1 MPPDEDRFLP
11 LLRAR
16 HPAISILTPEEE
28 DALDVVLRAAV
39 ELGLDV
45 LLWSNSRGVRDG
57 LLEGGP
63 GIPDT
68 EHPAAAL
75 YHLSLLPPKPR
86 VLVMLDLAPH
96 LAHRDLAPDDL
107 LAAFHAGFE
116 ATATKTRMPSLCPK
130 QGTNFLLVSPP
141 FPC

>member
-1 MPPDEDRFLP
+1 MGVTDEERFTA

-16 HPAISILTPEEE
+16 HPAIAIVTPEEE

-75 YHLSLLPPKPR
+75 YHLATLPPKRR

-96 LAHRDLAPDDL
+96 LARDERTLRQWRDLVRSSLKEGSTTVMIDHSANRPDVV
-107 LAAFHAGFE
+107 
-116 ATATKTRMPSLCPK
+116 TA
-130 QGTNFLLVSPP
+130 
-141 FPC
+141 